1 MLDEHYMKQA
11 LRLARRGQGRTSPNP
26 MVGAVIVKDGRV
38 IGRGYHRN
46 YGGAHAEVNA
56 IRNAR
61 EDVSG
66 ATLYVTLEPC
76 AHYGKTPP
84 CTEAIIRNKIE
95 RVVIGVIDPNS
106 LVSEKGVSALRQRGI
121 EVQVGVLEEDCR
133 RLNEAYFKHIAT
145 GLPLVTVKFAQ
156 SLDGRIA
163 TATGN
168 SRWISSE
175 KFRRVAHRWRAASD
189 VIMVGIESVL
199 ADDPQLTVRLVK
211 GKSPVR
217 VILDS
222 RLRIPLEARVVREQ
236 EAAPTIIATTSR
248 ADAAKKARL
257 EEMGVEVLAVPVS
270 GGRIDLKK
278 LLGLLGGRGYTS
290 VLVEGGG
297 GMITSCLRQRLAD
310 KIVAAIAPRII
321 GEGIAAVGDLG
332 ISRVSRALRL
342 SFDRV
347 YRSGDDLVIEAR
359 PETASD

>member
-26 MVGAVIVKDGRV
+26 MVGAVIVRDGRV
-38 IGRGYHRN
+38 IGRGYHRS
-46 YGGAHAEVNA
+46 YGGDHAEVDA

-61 EDVSG
+61 ENVSG

-84 CTEAIIRNKIE
+84 CTEAILRAKIG
-95 RVVIGVIDPNS
+95 RVVIGAIDPNP
-106 LVSEKGVSALRQRGI
+106 LVSEKGVTALRRRGI
-121 EVQVGVLEEDCR
+121 EVRPGVLEDDCR
-133 RLNEAYFKHIAT
+133 RLNEAYFKHITT
-145 GLPLVTVKFAQ
+145 GFPLVTVKFAQ

-189 VIMVGIESVL
+189 VIVVGIESVL

-211 GKSPVR
+211 GKNPVR

-222 RLRIPLEARVVREQ
+222 RLRIPLEARVVRDR

-248 ADAAKKARL
+248 ADAAKKTRL
-257 EEMGVEVLAVPVS
+257 EERGVEVLTVP
-270 GGRIDLKK
+270 GPGERIDLKK
-278 LLGLLGGRGYTS
+278 LFGLLGGRGYNS
-290 VLVEGGG
+290 VLVEGGA

-321 GEGIAAVGDLG
+321 GEGIAVVGDLG

-359 PETASD
+359 PETVSD